1 MSRDQQSTAKA
12 TSVFAEDHA
21 DLAAAP
27 SKSAP
32 ILYWDVCNGIPPI
45 VIESPRFFFAAQST
59 VVVFGVAVALML
71 LLIF

>member
-12 TSVFAEDHA
+12 TPALEDRA

-27 SKSAP
+27 SKPAP
-32 ILYWDVCNGIPPI
+32 IVYWNLCQGIPPI
-45 VIESPRFFFAAQST
+45 VIESPRLFFAAQAIVLISG
-59 VVVFGVAVALML
+59 VVVVLVL